1 MELFTSQSHLRYI
14 HHSSHP
20 WATRAFWR
28 VKIVALGCVRHIC
41 VLLGVWVAVYMLFS
55 VHTRQMQMGRTV
67 GHWSVSFNAACPSR
81 GDMGGVQG
89 FKVSLTVICH
99 FRCNWGL
106 LVTSSKCQEM
116 IMIMLRVIT
125 FQERST
131 HSRPAHFGDSKA
143 ANYQFIYFE
152 RCSFTFNDVLS
163 KWTHEW
169 ENIARIANVV
179 FVHSDQMPQRSH
191 VSRIPHPT

>member
-1 MELFTSQSHLRYI
+1 MLQCYI
-14 HHSSHP
+14 TMACSTIMRGNGIVHKSVAPAIHSSFITSLSNKGVLTC
-20 WATRAFWR
+20 WNSCIGLCSSYLRFIRSLSCSVRA
-28 VKIVALGCVRHIC
+28 
-41 VLLGVWVAVYMLFS
+41 

-125 FQERST
+125 LSGKD
-131 HSRPAHFGDSKA
+131 RPTADRRTLV
-143 ANYQFIYFE
+143 I
-152 RCSFTFNDVLS
+152 
-163 KWTHEW
+163 
-169 ENIARIANVV
+169 
-179 FVHSDQMPQRSH
+179 QR
-191 VSRIPHPT
+191 RQITN